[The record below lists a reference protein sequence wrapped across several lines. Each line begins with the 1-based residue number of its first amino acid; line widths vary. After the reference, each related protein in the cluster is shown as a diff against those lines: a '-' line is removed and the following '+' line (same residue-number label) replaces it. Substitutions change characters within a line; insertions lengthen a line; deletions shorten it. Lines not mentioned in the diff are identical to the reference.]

1 MMDAVRLANRY
12 EGMLGLCYGDRR
24 KVRAA
29 ASTAEAG
36 GEDGET
42 MSSHQEDVLANAVY
56 QRIMNEL
63 DQRRKVYQ
71 T

>member
-1 MMDAVRLANRY
+1 M
-12 EGMLGLCYGDRR
+12 YGDRR

-29 ASTAEAG
+29 ASTAKVDR
-36 GEDGET
+36 EDGET